1 MIMPNFMQSQN
12 IFVDNM
18 NMVGVLKKIDGSIE
32 KINSGSGNI
41 NYYEQYLRQIFN
53 ITPLG
58 DYSLETFYAGNYV
71 FLGSGTTES
80 TADDYTLESPY
91 AYSDSGLHVISI
103 TQAYKPEYKTNR
115 VYTITV
121 RNNSAEDITV
131 SEMGWFCAMS
141 FNGGTQSDSDY
152 YRVMLARD
160 VIESATIKP
169 GEVRAFPMSI
179 EM

>member
-41 NYYEQYLRQIFN
+41 NYYEQYLRQLFN

-71 FLGSGTTES
+71 FLGSGTTEP
-80 TADDYTLESPY
+80 TEDDYTLESPY
-91 AYSDSGLHVISI
+91 AYSDSGLHVTSI
-103 TQAYKPEYKTNR
+103 TQAYKPDYKTNR

-141 FNGGTQSDSDY
+141 FNGGTHSDSDY

-160 VIESATIKP
+160 VIEPVTIKP